1 MSTTPAAP
9 KPLPPDDAVAKADLK
24 HIRGPARLGLL
35 VVVLFLGV
43 AFGWGGFVPLDS
55 AAVAPGFVSID
66 TNRKTIQHLEGGIV
80 REILVREGDRVAAG
94 QTLIRLEET
103 TPRAKIDQ
111 LEAQIAADEGQ
122 LKLVKDEEKTVDDLF
137 KKGYAQLPR
146 LLQLRRRRV
155 ELEGQIVQSRAQLQA
170 ARDAMARTEI
180 KAPMAGTVVE
190 LRVHTKGGVLAP
202 GAPVLDIVPSD
213 EPLVIEA
220 RIEPNDIDVVH
231 ANLPA
236 TIRLTPYNFRTTVL
250 IRGTVAWVS
259 ADRITDPKTNQIYYS
274 ARIKIDREAN
284 KDIKLPP
291 LYPGMPVE
299 VMIVTGQR
307 TALSYITAPLT
318 ASFNRAF
325 RQE

>member
-1 MSTTPAAP
+1 MSKSDQLAPHAAALPAE
-9 KPLPPDDAVAKADLK
+9 DAADLRR
-24 HIRGPARLGLL
+24 IRRPARLGLA

-80 REILVREGDRVAAG
+80 REILVREGDRVTAG
-94 QTLIRLEET
+94 QALIRLEDT
-103 TPRAKIDQ
+103 GPRAKIEQ
-111 LEAQIAADEGQ
+111 LEAQIASDSAQ
-122 LKLVKDEEKTVDDLF
+122 LRLVREEEKTVAALLER
-137 KKGYAQLPR
+137 GLTQRPR
-146 LLQLRRRRV
+146 LLQLQRRAA
-155 ELEGQIVQSRAQLQA
+155 ELEGSITQSQAQLQA
-170 ARDAMARTEI
+170 ARDALERTTI
-180 KAPMAGTVVE
+180 RAPIAGTVVE
-190 LRVHTKGGVLAP
+190 LRVHSLRGVIAP

-220 RIEPNDIDVVH
+220 RIDPNDIDVVH

-236 TIRLTPYNFRTTVL
+236 NIRLTPYNFRTAVL
-250 IRGTVAWVS
+250 VRGIVAFVS
-259 ADRITDPKTNQIYYS
+259 ADRITDPKTNQVYYS
-274 ARIKIDREAN
+274 ARIKIDRDAN
-284 KDIKLPP
+284 KDIKLPQ

-307 TALSYITAPLT
+307 TALSYLVAPLT